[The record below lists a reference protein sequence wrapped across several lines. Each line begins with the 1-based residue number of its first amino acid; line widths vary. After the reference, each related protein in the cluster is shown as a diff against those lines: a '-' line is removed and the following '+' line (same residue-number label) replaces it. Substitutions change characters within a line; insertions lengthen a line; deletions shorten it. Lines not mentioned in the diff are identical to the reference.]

1 MVTEHLLNLLFLK
14 FGNVFNRHLELG
26 ILRHFC
32 LVKVDKSLLVS
43 FYFFSLILHPFL
55 QFNCVFFH
63 HGCLSLSKLTFRF
76 IFAGFKRFILIK
88 ILKFFVFNL
97 ILELLNSHS
106 FLLADVF
113 CLISSIFVHLFDFSL
128 KVLDFWLDLVSVRLL
143 DKDNLAV
150 LNLRQVLVFL
160 LAVLLSD
167 WKHTDWTI
175 CGTTEKCLVVIR
187 DTHLLYR

>member
-1 MVTEHLLNLLFLK
+1 
-14 FGNVFNRHLELG
+14 
-26 ILRHFC
+26 
-32 LVKVDKSLLVS
+32 LVS

-76 IFAGFKRFILIK
+76 IFVGFKRLILIK

-150 LNLRQVLVFL
+150 LNLSQVLVFL

-167 WKHTDWTI
+167 WKHTDWKH
-175 CGTTEKCLVVIR
+175 TEIIPSSSLIFWVGRKGLLSMKVKCLEMRRFTPNQCSDLAFHISQR
-187 DTHLLYR
+187 F